1 MLFAVAIT
9 LAACNVTRHIPEGSY
24 LLSRVKIVADE
35 SATRAERITND
46 KDDLSRLVRQTPNKR
61 FLGTNFFVWVYER
74 ANPEKDDKWNN
85 FMRRIGEEPVILNQD
100 LTDKSVQNLET
111 YMRTRGY

>member
-9 LAACNVTRHIPEGSY
+9 LAACNVTRNIPEGSY

-35 SATRAERITND
+35 SAPRAERITND

-61 FLGTNFFVWVYER
+61 FLGTNFFVWVYEH
-74 ANPEKDDKWNN
+74 ANPEKDDK
-85 FMRRIGEEPVILNQD
+85 
-100 LTDKSVQNLET
+100 
-111 YMRTRGY
+111 